1 MKIHSCSVSEFSIT
15 TFKIVQY
22 LFQRK
27 LRQKFMSV
35 EAFEKQRCFIIQKE
49 NFYEKRKNII

>member
-27 LRQKFMSV
+27 LRQKLMSV

-49 NFYEKRKNII
+49 NLIL